1 MRRLIHDS
9 VGTARSFLLPVLLAV
24 AWPSSHALAAQRSAD
39 SACLPTGSL
48 EPLVGLSEASGLA
61 VSRRVPGRLWTHND
75 SGEPMLFALDTNGSV
90 TGRVRL
96 SGARVEDWEAI
107 AVGPCATGSCIY
119 IADIGDNDAARSRV
133 TIYRLPEPEGV
144 SASVTVADVFHATYP
159 DGAHD
164 AEALLVGGDGRL
176 HIVTKGETGPV
187 AIYRFPVQLQP
198 GASVRLE
205 RIGAGASSKSGAD
218 SRVTDGSVSPDGQ
231 WVVLRTRSDLSF
243 YRASELLA
251 GQWRTASRVDLM
263 SLKEPQGEGVALG
276 ADNMVFV
283 AGEGG
288 KKGQPG
294 TFARFSCALG
304 NAR

>member
-1 MRRLIHDS
+1 VHGFIHGN
-9 VGTARSFLLPVLLAV
+9 VGTARPLLMAALLAL

-39 SACLPTGSL
+39 SQCLATASL
-48 EPLVGLSEASGLA
+48 EPLHGLSEASGLA

-75 SGEPMLFALDTNGSV
+75 SGEPVLFALDTTGSV
-90 TGRVRL
+90 TGKVHL
-96 SGARVEDWEAI
+96 SGVRVQDWEAI

-119 IADIGDNDAARSRV
+119 VADIGDNDAARSRI
-133 TIYRLPEPEGV
+133 TIYRLPEPESV
-144 SASVTVADVFHATYP
+144 SGSAMVADVFHATYP

-164 AEALLVGGDGRL
+164 AEALLVSGDGRL

-187 AIYRFPVQLQP
+187 AIYRFPMALQS

-205 RIGAGASSKSGAD
+205 RVGAAASTKSNAD
-218 SRVTDGSVSPDGQ
+218 SRVTDGAVSPNGQ
-231 WVVLRTRSDLSF
+231 WVVLRTNSGLSF
-243 YRASELLA
+243 YRASDLLA
-251 GQWRTASRVDLM
+251 GQWRAARRVDLT

-276 ADNMVFV
+276 ADNTVFV

-294 TFARFSCALG
+294 TFARFSCAPG
-304 NAR
+304 NAQ